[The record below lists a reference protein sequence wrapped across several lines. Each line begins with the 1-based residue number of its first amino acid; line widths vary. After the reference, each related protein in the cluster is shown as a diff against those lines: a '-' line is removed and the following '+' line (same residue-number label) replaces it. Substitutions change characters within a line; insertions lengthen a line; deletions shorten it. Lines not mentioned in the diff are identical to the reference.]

1 MPFSELSTLL
11 LWLIAFLAGFI
22 QGLSGFGSVLV
33 ALPLLALLLDF
44 KIAVPLVNLWSLAIN
59 TLLLVQLR
67 GHLSFKNPVIPL
79 FLAALPGI
87 PLGVYILRH
96 VPVWVLEMGLGGT
109 LLVFSWYFVSSGG
122 KTRNLNS
129 SWAYAAGFCSGCLGG
144 SLGASGPPVIL
155 YTALQ
160 PWPKDQIKATL
171 ASYFFLSGLLIIAA
185 QAAAGLVT
193 TAVLIGSLLSIP
205 FVILGVLAG
214 ASWYRR
220 LDTSRYRQVVVGLII
235 LLGLLTVV
243 KALGG

>member
-1 MPFSELSTLL
+1 MIFSQLSILL

-33 ALPLLALLLDF
+33 ALPLLALFLDF
-44 KIAVPLVNLWSLAIN
+44 KIVVPLVNLWSLAIN
-59 TLLLVQLR
+59 TLLLIQLR
-67 GHLSFKNPVIPL
+67 RHLNFKNSVPL

-96 VPVWVLEMGLGGT
+96 VPVWVLEMSLGGT

-122 KTRNLNS
+122 RTRNLTS

-155 YTALQ
+155 YSALQ

-171 ASYFFLSGLLIIAA
+171 ASYFFLAGIFIIAA

-193 TAVLIGSLLSIP
+193 TAVLTGSLLSIP
-205 FVILGVLAG
+205 FIILGVVAG
-214 ASWYRR
+214 ALWYRK
-220 LDTSRYRQVVVGLII
+220 LDTTRYRQVVVGLTT